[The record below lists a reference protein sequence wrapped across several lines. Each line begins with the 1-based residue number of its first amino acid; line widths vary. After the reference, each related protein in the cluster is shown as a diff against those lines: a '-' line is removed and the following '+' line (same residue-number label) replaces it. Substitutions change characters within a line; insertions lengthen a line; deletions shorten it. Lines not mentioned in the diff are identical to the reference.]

1 VSAEAAW
8 TDEPALSALI
18 VDDEPLARRAIRM
31 SLDRD
36 RDVGFVAECSNGREA
51 LEVLESEDIELLFLD
66 VRMPGLDGLEALGR
80 LAAPPATVLV
90 TAFADH
96 AVTAFDLDVVDYVLK
111 PFDDERFARAV
122 ERAKR
127 HARARRARERAEAA
141 GVDPGQTG
149 QLGHPGATGPTS
161 EHDPPRAARGTE
173 PPPVDAAPPPT
184 PPLERLVIRNGSR
197 IATLAIDDIDWIEAQ
212 DYYAEVH
219 AGGRTYLVRQ
229 PLRKLAVSL
238 DPSRFV
244 RIHRKTIVNIR
255 RVKELEPMFHGE
267 YVVYLHDGTRLKLSR
282 TFKSHLGRL
291 LGLP

>member
-1 VSAEAAW
+1 VSAPAAL
-8 TDEPALSALI
+8 TALI
-18 VDDEPLARRAIRM
+18 VDDEPLARQAIRL

-36 RDVGFVAECSNGREA
+36 REVRVVAECSSGCDALAVIEHEA
-51 LEVLESEDIELLFLD
+51 IELLFLD
-66 VRMPGLDGLEALGR
+66 ICMPGLDGLEALGQ
-80 LAAPPATVLV
+80 LAEPPATVLV
-90 TAFADH
+90 TASADH

-111 PFDDERFARAV
+111 PFDDRRFARAV

-127 HARARRARERAEAA
+127 HARARRMSDPAGAARPGPHR
-141 GVDPGQTG
+141 VDPRR
-149 QLGHPGATGPTS
+149 L
-161 EHDPPRAARGTE
+161 ARGTE
-173 PPPVDAAPPPT
+173 PPGGEAPPPAS
-184 PPLERLVIRNGSR
+184 PPLERLVIRNGGR

-229 PLRKLAVSL
+229 SLQKLAAAL
-238 DPSRFV
+238 DPARFV
-244 RIHRKTIVNIR
+244 RIHRKTIVNVR

-267 YVVYLHDGTRLKLSR
+267 YVVFLHDGTRLKLSR